1 VSGPTLLPQND
12 LLLTL
17 GHPLQDSIQD
27 HGDKENP
34 QTRFNS
40 HGQVNPL
47 DAIEKLG

>member
-1 VSGPTLLPQND
+1 VIGPKLLPQNY
-12 LLLTL
+12 LLLTF
-17 GHPLQDSIQD
+17 GHPLKDPIQD